1 MKDFFKKVVV
11 GDGVS
16 PSEDCRNSLNQ
27 NFENA
32 VNVEWFKRE
41 DHFEAVFYRNN
52 LEHIAIFGLS
62 GILTEYRLNLPADYL
77 PDPIKKT
84 ASSRGEIMNSVM
96 RNKGNRVEYEVIIRD
111 RYLKRHMVTLSVT
124 GSILEEQNL

>member
-1 MKDFFKKVVV
+1 MKDFVKKVVV

-16 PSEDCRNSLNQ
+16 PSEDCRNSLNR
-27 NFENA
+27 NFANA

-62 GILTEYRLNLPADYL
+62 GILTEYRLNLPTDYL

-84 ASSRGEIMNSVM
+84 VSSRGEIMNSVM

-111 RYLKRHMVTLSVT
+111 SDLKRHMVTLSVI
-124 GSILEEQNL
+124 GSIIEEQNL